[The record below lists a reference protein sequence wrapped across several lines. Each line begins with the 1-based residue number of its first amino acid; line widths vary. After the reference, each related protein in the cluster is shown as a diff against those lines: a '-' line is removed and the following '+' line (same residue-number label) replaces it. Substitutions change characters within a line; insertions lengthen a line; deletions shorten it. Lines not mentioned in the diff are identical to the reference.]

1 MGRISRGHP
10 SPWRPRTPQAVEVGV
25 RACVGEDG
33 RVSFRDLA
41 TTLAFEGSGHHGGT
55 ARGVATTDEVVDEG
69 DEAAPPADHRLSER
83 RAGRLRTG
91 RGRQNPD
98 SRDVAFYGVLK

>member
-69 DEAAPPADHRLSER
+69 DQVIRQSDGDLCAHTKTIPEWDAPERGMSECPTSR
-83 RAGRLRTG
+83 R
-91 RGRQNPD
+91 
-98 SRDVAFYGVLK
+98 SR